1 MPPVWLAW
9 AITLGETVMLAA
21 GGLALIV
28 FWMMLPVWLRC
39 GAAGLLAGLAAG
51 VTIRLARFHWR
62 RTGLE
67 QPAWAAGSQHQVVPG
82 PFPERQLA
90 DRG

>member
-9 AITLGETVMLAA
+9 TITLGETVMLAA
-21 GGLALIV
+21 GGLALFE

-39 GAAGLLAGLAAG
+39 GAAGLLAGLAAV
-51 VTIRLARFHWR
+51 VTVRLVRFHWR

-67 QPAWAAGSQHQVVPG
+67 QPAWAAGSRHPEVSG
-82 PFPERQLA
+82 PFPGRQLA
-90 DRG
+90 DQG